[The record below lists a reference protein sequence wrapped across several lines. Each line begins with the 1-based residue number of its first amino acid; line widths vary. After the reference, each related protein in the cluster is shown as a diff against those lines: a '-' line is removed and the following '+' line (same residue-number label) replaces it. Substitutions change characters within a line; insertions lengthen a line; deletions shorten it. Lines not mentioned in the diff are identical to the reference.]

1 MNKKIDLGK
10 YILISFIS
18 FLALNKVWMMWEEIK
33 YGEIRPDNFDGL
45 MLYLISFLITYVL
58 YQREVISNL
67 KSNDLTIKTV
77 ISVEKEGEC
86 NEE

>member
-45 MLYLISFLITYVL
+45 MLYLISFLIGCVL
-58 YQREVISNL
+58 YQREVISSL
-67 KSNDLTIKTV
+67 SNDLTIKT
-77 ISVEKEGEC
+77 IINIREEGES